1 MMRSCSSFLHHS
13 EASLICVSGQTP
25 GGDVEA
31 AGQSGGSHG
40 HSGREARLAGGR
52 RRRRWRVR
60 GKFEGQQSPA
70 RATPSPG
77 GKVDCMVH
85 FLPFLS
91 TFPVHCVLSFQP

>member
-1 MMRSCSSFLHHS
+1 MMRNCSSFLHHS

-52 RRRRWRVR
+52 RRRWRVR
-60 GKFEGQQSPA
+60 GKFEGQQSTA

>member
-13 EASLICVSGQTP
+13 EASLFCVPGQTP

-52 RRRRWRVR
+52 RRWRRVR
-60 GKFEGQQSPA
+60 RKLKGQQSPA

-91 TFPVHCVLSFQP
+91 TLSVPCVLSFQP